1 MFDKEREEMAKSE
14 NQENAPLYFDLNTG
28 AKIPAVGL
36 GTWKAPS
43 GLVGD
48 AVITAIKVIFLLI
61 SSFVHILF
69 LLLNYVLRNSGGT

>member
-1 MFDKEREEMAKSE
+1 LFDKEKEEMAKNE
-14 NQENAPLYFDLNTG
+14 DQEPAPLYFDLNTG

-48 AVITAIKVIFLLI
+48 AVVTAIKVLL
-61 SSFVHILF
+61 SRLYSP
-69 LLLNYVLRNSGGT
+69 VL